1 MARGKW
7 QSVSMRGYK
16 SASELWEC
24 KRDVRCVRA
33 CERYENAW
41 EVWERVRN
49 MRVWERYDEN
59 TLKIYSL
66 WKQPTFCD
74 ATTGFPTKR
83 RLRNERRNS
92 ILMTLH
98 YSDLSSASDWLNQ
111 ISHTARPI
119 RSTTLIWVVTRHQ
132 YGISAPVSQTSFGG
146 ETSGSVAKCWLFSQA
161 GN

>member
-1 MARGKW
+1 
-7 QSVSMRGYK
+7 MRVQESFK
-16 SASELWEC
+16 NMWEMWDLWERV
-24 KRDVRCVRA
+24 KDIKTL
-33 CERYENAW
+33 EKYENASETW
-41 EVWERVRN
+41 ECGR
-49 MRVWERYDEN
+49 DEN

-66 WKQPTFCD
+66 RKQPTFCD

-92 ILMTLH
+92 KLMTCH

-146 ETSGSVAKCWLFSQA
+146 VTSGSATKCWLFSQA
-161 GN
+161 KKYKDASEIWECAEI

>member
-1 MARGKW
+1 
-7 QSVSMRGYK
+7 MRVQESFK
-16 SASELWEC
+16 NMWEMWDLWERV
-24 KRDVRCVRA
+24 KDMKTL
-33 CERYENAW
+33 EKYENAS
-41 EVWERVRN
+41 ETWERGR
-49 MRVWERYDEN
+49 DEN

-66 WKQPTFCD
+66 RKQPTFCD

-146 ETSGSVAKCWLFSQA
+146 ETRGSATKCWLFSQA
-161 GN
+161 KKYKDASEIWECAEI